1 MRATIPETMLLS
13 DLLKPTGYDCPQDLQ
28 GKTFDQ
34 TTSGGGDV
42 VLENNKEVSITANGT
57 TTITPS
63 SGKDAMKKVTATVN
77 VPSAVLEDD
86 KPVSITTNG
95 TIEITPSAGKDAMKK
110 VTATVNVSG
119 GSGVMPLRFFDGRH
133 SGYSANPRGF
143 WVISAAQVTGKAC
156 CLVTAPSSESA
167 IGQSYCI
174 QPIQSLT
181 GNRLSVDEYGRESF
195 VEVTAEVVT
204 AAIAAL

>member
-1 MRATIPETMLLS
+1 MSATIPETMLLS

-34 TTSGGGDV
+34 STSGSGDV
-42 VLENNKEVSITANGT
+42 VLENNKEVTITENGT
-57 TTITPS
+57 IAITPS
-63 SGKDAMKKVTATVN
+63 SGKDAMKKVTASVN

-86 KPVSITTNG
+86 KAVSITENG

-119 GSGVMPLRFFDGRH
+119 GSGVMPFRFFDGRN
-133 SGYSANPRGF
+133 SGYPSNPKGF
-143 WVISAAQVTGKAC
+143 WVINAAQITGKAC
-156 CLVTAPSSESA
+156 CLVTAPGA
-167 IGQSYCI
+167 DNPPDQTYCVQTI
-174 QPIQSLT
+174 RSLT

-195 VEVTAEVVT
+195 AEVTAEVVA